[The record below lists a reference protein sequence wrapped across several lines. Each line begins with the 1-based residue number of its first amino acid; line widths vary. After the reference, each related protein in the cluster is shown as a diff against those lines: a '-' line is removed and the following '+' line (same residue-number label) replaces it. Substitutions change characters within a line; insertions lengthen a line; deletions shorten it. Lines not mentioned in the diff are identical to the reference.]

1 MKALGGGR
9 WQDGEGI
16 DRLVARHREAKLS
29 EFYEKSRRA
38 PRVLIVLCML
48 ILMLT
53 VDKLRACSPPLYSH
67 TKRVRAYTEP
77 YNRGEHAQDF

>member
-38 PRVLIVLCML
+38 PRLLIVLYML

-53 VDKLRACSPPLYSH
+53 VDKSRTCCPPLYSH

-77 YNRGEHAQDF
+77 YKHREHDQDF